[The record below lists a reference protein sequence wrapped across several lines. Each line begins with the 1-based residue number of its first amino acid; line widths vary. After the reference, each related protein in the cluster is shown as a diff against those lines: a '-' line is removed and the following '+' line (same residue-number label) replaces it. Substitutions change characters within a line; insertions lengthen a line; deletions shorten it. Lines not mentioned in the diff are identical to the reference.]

1 MQPPRGNLFLS
12 FFCLLLFQW
21 DEGGG
26 GGWLVW
32 GRTGFLNS
40 DVDGVVA
47 GLLVLIP
54 LAALVLWLLER
65 TIELTPVAPT
75 PTPPPP
81 PPPLLPSE
89 PCNGALD
96 DVNAEEE
103 LEEEALGT
111 RIPDNR
117 RPAITFGTNYLNAD
131 GIRGSVYPRSWNNA
145 SKHSRFFPKIL
156 QENLRSAPRTDDPT
170 ERKNRIRKKKHD
182 CRILHA
188 WKFQIKEEEEK
199 QKSLNNIFDLSR
211 DPKNRKEPYN
221 SPAGNPA
228 GNSSDVSPKDSIRVL
243 KNPER
248 VSKIVWEFQWK
259 LHRILESLH
268 RDIPWCHGFSFI
280 SCMILKNSETQRRI
294 LLRFFEDFLIFWIE
308 LRAFEYPRVLG
319 PCFGILLP
327 LWDPSR
333 IPFDSLWWKDCCLG
347 LVDTGELLDSA
358 VGAAPFKGLSGKTT
372 AACEGTCLAAVADSL
387 TSTER
392 VNSKATAPFKLF
404 PTWKK
409 KQIKQTNTWT
419 NGFNSINQ
427 SNRNIIQVKALL
439 KS

>member
-170 ERKNRIRKKKHD
+170 ERKNRIRKKKNTTAEFYTHGNSKLKKKKKNKNPSATFSIYQEIQRIVRNPTTVPQGIPQETLATSVPKIPSEFW
-182 CRILHA
+182 RIL
-188 WKFQIKEEEEK
+188 KESQRLYENSNENYTE
-199 QKSLNNIFDLSR
+199 SLKVCTGISR
-211 DPKNRKEPYN
+211 DVMD
-221 SPAGNPA
+221 SP
-228 GNSSDVSPKDSIRVL
+228 SSL
-243 KNPER
+243 
-248 VSKIVWEFQWK
+248 VWF
-259 LHRILESLH
+259 
-268 RDIPWCHGFSFI
+268 
-280 SCMILKNSETQRRI
+280 
-294 LLRFFEDFLIFWIE
+294 
-308 LRAFEYPRVLG
+308 
-319 PCFGILLP
+319 
-327 LWDPSR
+327 SR
-333 IPFDSLWWKDCCLG
+333 IPKHRGGFFLDFLRISWFSELNWEHLNILEFLGHVSGFFCLFEILHG
-347 LVDTGELLDSA
+347 Y
-358 VGAAPFKGLSGKTT
+358 LSIRCGGKT
-372 AACEGTCLAAVADSL
+372 AAWV
-387 TSTER
+387 
-392 VNSKATAPFKLF
+392 
-404 PTWKK
+404 
-409 KQIKQTNTWT
+409 
-419 NGFNSINQ
+419 
-427 SNRNIIQVKALL
+427 
-439 KS
+439 